1 MARNDLIGD
10 IPPSLSISSPARGG
24 FRKETQDSFFQ
35 VPFLL
40 YIFLFASFFCFVF
53 VVTPKLRKLAKVSID
68 GERGE
73 KKAALSSVIFRPQA
87 TNERALPTLNRAP
100 FSSFILKSFN
110 PISIAV

>member
-68 GERGE
+68 GERG
-73 KKAALSSVIFRPQA
+73 KKKLLYPRLYSGRKQLMNVRFQLSTGRHF
-87 TNERALPTLNRAP
+87 LH
-100 FSSFILKSFN
+100 SF
-110 PISIAV
+110 